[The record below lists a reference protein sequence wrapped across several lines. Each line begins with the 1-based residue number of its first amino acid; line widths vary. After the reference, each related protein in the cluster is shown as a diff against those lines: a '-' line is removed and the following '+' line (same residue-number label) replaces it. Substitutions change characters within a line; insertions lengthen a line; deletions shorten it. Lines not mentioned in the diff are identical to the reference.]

1 MSTSSGL
8 EAVNIAVRR
17 KKTLRG
23 SVVLRPRM
31 RVLCNGEIALG
42 PGRVDLL
49 ERIVETGSLR
59 AAAAGLGMSYMRA
72 WTMLKSLNA
81 RFRSPLVDVARGG
94 KTGGGAKVTKTGREV
109 IERYRRM
116 EKESQTAIERTW
128 KGLRKLL
135 RG

>member
-1 MSTSSGL
+1 MSTSPGF
-8 EAVNIAVRR
+8 EAVNIAMRR
-17 KKTLRG
+17 KKTFPG

-49 ERIVETGSLR
+49 ERIAETGSLR

-81 RFRSPLVDVARGG
+81 RFRSPLVEVARGG

-116 EKESQTAIERTW
+116 EKESQGAVEQTW